1 MEQSGGPAASRYRQA
16 ETIMNTRILRESKLF
31 RDFTDEELSFIAR
44 SVSIWRR
51 SFVKNEILTYQGQS
65 VRNIGILTGGTL
77 VEEKYH
83 FDGRKQII
91 RVLMPHFVINLEAVT
106 SSIQTSPASIIA
118 NQAGDILWMD
128 YDDLIRSGTA
138 SYEMASKLFRHIARF
153 ISDESIKLMYKS
165 DILSIRTVRGRIM
178 AYLSIVS
185 ERRADQTI
193 SIGMNQEEFAHYLC
207 VDRSSLSYE
216 LNVMKK
222 EGVIDFKGKTYT
234 LP

>member
-1 MEQSGGPAASRYRQA
+1 
-16 ETIMNTRILRESKLF
+16 MNTKILRKSKLF
-31 RDFTDEELSFIAR
+31 KDFTDDEISLITQ
-44 SVSIWRR
+44 SVNMWRR
-51 SFVKNEILTYQGQS
+51 RFVKNEVLTYQGQR
-65 VRNIGILTGGTL
+65 VRNIGILTNGTL

-91 RVLMPHFVINLEAVT
+91 RVLMPYFVINLEAVA

-118 NQAGDILWMD
+118 NRTGDILWMD
-128 YDDLIRSGTA
+128 YDALIRSGSS
-138 SYEMASKLFRHIARF
+138 SYDMALKLSTHIARF

-165 DILSIRTVRGRIM
+165 DILSIRTVRGRIL

-185 ERRADQTI
+185 ERRADQTV

-207 VDRSSLSYE
+207 VDRTSLSYE
-216 LNVMKK
+216 LNLMKK

-234 LP
+234 LPQKVR

>member
-1 MEQSGGPAASRYRQA
+1 
-16 ETIMNTRILRESKLF
+16 MNTKILRESKLF
-31 RDFTDEELSFIAR
+31 RDFTDEELSLITQ
-44 SVSIWRR
+44 SVNMWRQR
-51 SFVKNEILTYQGQS
+51 FGRNEILTYQGQS
-65 VRNIGILTGGTL
+65 VRNIGILTEGTL

-91 RVLMPHFVINLEAVT
+91 RIFMPHFVINLEAVT
-106 SSIQTSPASIIA
+106 SSIRTSPASIIA

-128 YDDLIRSGTA
+128 YDSLIRCGAS
-138 SYEMASKLFRHIARF
+138 SYEMALKLSGHIARF

-165 DILSIRTVRGRIM
+165 DILSIRTVRGRIL

-185 ERRADQTI
+185 ERRADKTV

-207 VDRSSLSYE
+207 VDRTSLSYE

-234 LP
+234 LPQKVR